1 MHKTIISLSI
11 WYENKITLGTQY
23 IQNSNCYKNN
33 IMITIYVYICI
44 GDKD

>member
-23 IQNSNCYKNN
+23 IQNSNFY
-33 IMITIYVYICI
+33 
-44 GDKD
+44 